1 MRPIASSMFS
11 PVMSYT
17 SLDNVISN
25 NRILV
30 LVQAVENELLLLCVD
45 HLQPGS
51 VHDDLPLFLLF
62 SQLKL

>member
-1 MRPIASSMFS
+1 MRPIASSMYS

-45 HLQPGS
+45 DFQLGS